1 MHDIWNP
8 WHGCRRCSEGCQN
21 CYMFYLDD
29 RHGKDGGDIWKNANA
44 FRYPL
49 SKDRAGNYKVQSGE
63 LIRVCMTSD
72 FFLEEA
78 DAWREEAWQIMH
90 KRPDV
95 KFFLLTKRPER
106 VMNCLPENW
115 GAGWEN
121 IFFNVTTEN
130 QKRAEERIPILL
142 DLPFKHKG
150 IMCAPM
156 IGPITIEKYLKTGQ
170 IEQVLCDGENYGGC
184 RPLHYEWVKTLSEE
198 CRAHDV
204 TFVFCTTGR
213 RFVKDGKTYAIEK
226 GRVMSEQAYR
236 SGLSFKG
243 KEMEFRLTD
252 SFGQPIPEEKL
263 YKPRFRTHCLTC
275 GMRLSCNGCADC
287 GKCRDPFV
295 EVETGL

>member
-1 MHDIWNP
+1 
-8 WHGCRRCSEGCQN
+8 
-21 CYMFYLDD
+21 
-29 RHGKDGGDIWKNANA
+29 
-44 FRYPL
+44 
-49 SKDRAGNYKVQSGE
+49 
-63 LIRVCMTSD
+63 MTSD

-106 VMNCLPENW
+106 VKDCLPENW

-142 DLPFKHKG
+142 DLPFRHKG

-170 IEQVLCDGENYGGC
+170 IEQVLADGENYGGC
-184 RPLHYEWVKTLSEE
+184 RPLHYEWVKNLSEE